1 MTKTDEEIIAK
12 LRMKKL
18 FNGDVVSQAINLI
31 ERLREQLDEARAT
44 IEELQHGKQK

>member
-31 ERLREQLDEARAT
+31 ERLREQLDEAHQK
-44 IEELQHGKQK
+44 IEKLERGK

>member
-31 ERLREQLDEARAT
+31 ERLRDQLAEAQAN
-44 IEELQHGKQK
+44 IEELQNGKQK